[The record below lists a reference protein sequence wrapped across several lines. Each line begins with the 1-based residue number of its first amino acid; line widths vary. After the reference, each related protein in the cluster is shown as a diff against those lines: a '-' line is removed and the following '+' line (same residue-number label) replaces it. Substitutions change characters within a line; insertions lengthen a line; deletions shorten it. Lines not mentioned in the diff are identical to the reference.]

1 MAVGRISGPLLKP
14 NLIRNG
20 IDLAFE
26 TDLLYL
32 DVNNQRIGIKSS
44 TPQHELDVTG
54 TVRSTNLEITN
65 TANIADLTI
74 QNSTISTNS
83 SYLNLGTLDTV
94 VYQNKLRVDSL
105 DIVGN
110 VISSNNSNANIELNP
125 NGTGTVEVLAN
136 MNVTGNIHA
145 TGNISADG
153 NITIGDANTDN
164 ITINADVASNLIPDV
179 DNTYTLGT
187 STKRWQDVWVN
198 NLNATTI
205 NSNSV
210 AIDGIDLILRQG
222 NLYYVAENGSDTNSG
237 DHPQDPYAS
246 ITKALTVATAGDT
259 VHVFPGEYQEIFPMT
274 IPVGVAIKGHS
285 IRSVNIYHLHQE
297 LIQMMHFY

>member
-110 VISSNNSNANIELNP
+110 VISSNNSNEEFVSSFINVNP
-125 NGTGTVEVLAN
+125 KTL
-136 MNVTGNIHA
+136 
-145 TGNISADG
+145 DG
-153 NITIGDANTDN
+153 
-164 ITINADVASNLIPDV
+164 
-179 DNTYTLGT
+179 
-187 STKRWQDVWVN
+187 
-198 NLNATTI
+198 
-205 NSNSV
+205 
-210 AIDGIDLILRQG
+210 
-222 NLYYVAENGSDTNSG
+222 
-237 DHPQDPYAS
+237 
-246 ITKALTVATAGDT
+246 
-259 VHVFPGEYQEIFPMT
+259 
-274 IPVGVAIKGHS
+274 
-285 IRSVNIYHLHQE
+285 
-297 LIQMMHFY
+297 